1 MITTVTTV
9 TTMANASMAYGF
21 GILATLLLI
30 GLLIAK
36 ELSGAA
42 AVSTGSTREM
52 NFAGSLDKALNV
64 VVIPLLL
71 VFAAIVID
79 KVLKILR

>member
-9 TTMANASMAYGF
+9 TTMANVAMAYGF
-21 GILATLLLI
+21 GILATLVLI

-42 AVSTGSTREM
+42 AASSGSSRELS
-52 NFAGSLDKALNV
+52 FAASLDKVLNV
-64 VVIPLLL
+64 AVMPLLI
-71 VFAAIVID
+71 VFAAIVVD
-79 KVLKILR
+79 KVTKILR